1 VSSLQVI
8 PGPEYITQLAS
19 NTSEHAGGSGHP
31 AGVGHGAG
39 VLKKPSLHPQLEQLV
54 LQPLLFVL
62 QLVHLIF
69 VFEQAI
75 I

>member
-31 AGVGHGAG
+31 AGVGHGGG
-39 VLKKPSLHPQLEQLV
+39 VVKKLSLQPHFGHLV
-54 LQPLLFVL
+54 LQPLQVVL
-62 QLVHLIF
+62 QLVHVIF